1 MAIRRDS
8 VHFAILPHVEV
19 AMPPATKLPNV
30 GTTIFTVMS
39 QLAAEHGAVN
49 LGQGFPD
56 FPVPQRLVDALA
68 RAMQAGHNQY
78 AMMTGIPALRQAIA
92 GKTERCYGWRPDA
105 DAEVTVTSG
114 ASEAIFDAIHAVVR
128 AGEEVIVLDPCYDC
142 YEPAIDLAGA
152 KAVHVALDPVTF
164 APDWDAIR
172 AAITPNTRMLM
183 INSPHNPSGAML
195 TAADMQALQGIL
207 EGTDILLLSDE
218 VYEHIV
224 FDGVRHESVLRYP
237 RLRERAFVVSS
248 FGKTYHC
255 TGWKLGYCI
264 APPALSTEFRK
275 VHQYNTFCTFA
286 PAQHA
291 FAEMIEQEPEHD
303 QELGAFYQAKRDR
316 FREQLL
322 TTKLKPLPVPGG
334 YFQLVDYSAI
344 SDLDDVAFCRWL
356 TIEHGVTAI
365 PLSPFYAAPPPGQR
379 LARLCF
385 AKNEATLDAA
395 IERLQTL

>member
-1 MAIRRDS
+1 MRI
-8 VHFAILPHVEV
+8 E
-19 AMPPATKLPNV
+19 TKLPKV

-56 FPVPQRLVDALA
+56 FPVPERLVDALE
-68 RAMQAGHNQY
+68 RAMRAGHNQY
-78 AMMTGIPALRQAIA
+78 APMTGVPALRQAIA
-92 GKTERCYGWRPDA
+92 AKTERCYGWRPDA
-105 DAEVTVTSG
+105 DSEITVASG
-114 ASEAIFDAIHAVVR
+114 ASEAIFDAIHALVR

-164 APDWDAIR
+164 APDWNAVR
-172 AAITPNTRMLM
+172 AAITPDTRMLM

-195 TAADMQALQGIL
+195 SVDDMAEVASLL
-207 EGTDILLLSDE
+207 RGTDIVLLSDE

-224 FDGVRHESVLRYP
+224 FDGARHESVLRYP
-237 RLRERAFVVSS
+237 ELRERAVVISS

-264 APPALSTEFRK
+264 APPALSAEFRK

-291 FAEMIEQEPEHD
+291 FAEMIEQEPEHY
-303 QELGAFYQAKRDR
+303 EGLGAFYEAKRER
-316 FREQLL
+316 FRQQLL
-322 TTKLKPLPVPGG
+322 TTRLKPLPVPGG

-365 PLSPFYAAPPPGQR
+365 PLSPFYETPPAGQR

-395 IERLQTL
+395 IQRLRML